1 MPDGKSELIFNT
13 LEDLGILVGDT
24 IFSSEGFRDACGE
37 TFPMLSCSQ
46 CGLIFTNPAEIETLM
61 RLVNLH
67 TTMVCLS
74 GFVSLHNNP
83 SSSSIVQ
90 NADSDIRMDSD
101 YIYIYWNGLNCGKY
115 NESSVFFFSPV
126 LNLELGIIQLDTGRM
141 DLIEKLKSDIT
152 TNALFNYN
160 RTYNMS
166 VNCPDGVQGNCWHLT
181 PFQSHPYNVRDTN
194 AMRTNWSANGFAWL
208 QQLSNCRDFLHN
220 LSQTTMPESDG
231 NDNYHAYKIPISS
244 ISSPQIRALNYSKR
258 GIQL

>member
-37 TFPMLSCSQ
+37 TFPMLSCSR
-46 CGLIFTNPAEIETLM
+46 CGLVFTTPSEASM
-61 RLVNLH
+61 H

-74 GFVSLHNNP
+74 GEIQYHQMP

-90 NADSDIRMDSD
+90 NADSDIGMDSD

-126 LNLELGIIQLDTGRM
+126 LNLELGNFDGGRLD
-141 DLIEKLKSDIT
+141 LLEKLKSDIT

-181 PFQSHPYNVRDTN
+181 KFQRHPYNIGHTN
-194 AMRTNWSANGFAWL
+194 AMRDNWSANGFAWL

-231 NDNYHAYKIPISS
+231 NDYYHAYKIPISS

>member
-46 CGLIFTNPAEIETLM
+46 CGLIFTTPSEASM
-61 RLVNLH
+61 H

-74 GFVSLHNNP
+74 GEIQYHQMP

-90 NADSDIRMDSD
+90 NADSDIGMDSD

-141 DLIEKLKSDIT
+141 DLIEKLKSDISL
-152 TNALFNYN
+152 NALFNYN

-181 PFQSHPYNVRDTN
+181 QFQSHPYNVGDTN